1 MGIICGEFNI
11 DSMCKFSDIFIAFV
25 FGLGLNPG
33 LHVTCRC
40 HVSLVSI
47 NLEQILSFIFFSTL
61 SDIDIIHS
69 SRLLQRLPFDL
80 DLPLLIV

>member
-1 MGIICGEFNI
+1 
-11 DSMCKFSDIFIAFV
+11 MCKFSNIFVAFV
-25 FGLGLNPG
+25 FDLGLNPG
-33 LHVTCRC
+33 LHVTFRC

-47 NLEQILSFIFFSTL
+47 NLEQILSFIFFPTL
-61 SDIDIIHS
+61 SDIDMIHS